1 MSLSLSQSEENYLK
15 SIFNLLDE
23 TNTTD
28 NNRVSTNLIA
38 KDLQT
43 KASSVTEMVKKLS
56 DKGLVS
62 FEKYKGC
69 NLTNLGNTSAI
80 EVIRKHRLWE
90 TFLVEKLGFNW
101 DEVHDIAE
109 QLEHIK
115 SPLLTNKLSVFLNH
129 PKFDPHGDPIPDK
142 DGVFPK
148 HDSIGKLTDIL
159 INQNSIVVKIGSD
172 NTDLLSHLS
181 KNNIGIHTQI
191 KCLEKNDF
199 DDSMKIEIDG
209 KYSINLSKKVV
220 KNIYIKRIK

>member
-15 SIFNLLDE
+15 SVFNLLDE
-23 TNTTD
+23 NNSTKE
-28 NNRVSTNLIA
+28 NRVSTNLIA

-43 KASSVTEMVKKLS
+43 KASSVTEMIKKLS

-69 NLTNLGNTSAI
+69 NLTEIGRKLAI

-101 DEVHDIAE
+101 NEVHDIAE

-115 SPLLTNKLSVFLNH
+115 SPLLTNKLSSFLNH

-142 DGVFPK
+142 NGVFPK
-148 HDSIGKLTDIL
+148 HDSIGKLTDL
-159 INQNSIVVKIGSD
+159 FVNQNSIVVKIGSD
-172 NTDLLSHLS
+172 NADLLSHLS
-181 KNNIGIHTQI
+181 KNNIGIH
-191 KCLEKNDF
+191 
-199 DDSMKIEIDG
+199 
-209 KYSINLSKKVV
+209 V
-220 KNIYIKRIK
+220 

>member
-23 TNTTD
+23 NMASTNG
-28 NNRVSTNLIA
+28 RVSTNLIA

-43 KASSVTEMVKKLS
+43 KASSVTEMIKKLS
-56 DKGLVS
+56 TKKLVL

-69 NLTNLGNTSAI
+69 SLTQIGKKEAVEI
-80 EVIRKHRLWE
+80 IRKHRLWE
-90 TFLVEKLGFNW
+90 TFLVEKLAFNW
-101 DEVHDIAE
+101 NEVHDIAE

-115 SPLLTNKLSVFLNH
+115 SPLLTNKLSEFLNH

-148 HDSIGKLTDIL
+148 HDSIGKLTDLL

-181 KNNIGIHTQI
+181 KNNIGIHSQI
-191 KCLEKNDF
+191 KCLEKNEF

-209 KYSINLSKKVV
+209 QHSINLSKKVV
-220 KNIYIKRIK
+220 KNIYIKIIK

>member
-15 SIFNLLDE
+15 SVFNLLDE
-23 TNTTD
+23 NTSSD
-28 NNRVSTNLIA
+28 INRVSTNLIA

-56 DKGLVS
+56 DKGLLS

-69 NLTNLGNTSAI
+69 NLTKLGNTSAI

-90 TFLVEKLGFNW
+90 TFLVEKLSFNW

-115 SPLLTNKLSVFLNH
+115 SPLLTNKLSAFLNH

-142 DGVFPK
+142 DGIFPK
-148 HDSIGKLTDIL
+148 HDSIGKLTDLL

-209 KYSINLSKKVV
+209 KHSINLSKKVV
-220 KNIYIKRIK
+220 KNIYIKIIK